1 MQPVSTHGAHKIT
14 MNSAE
19 SDYQQRRKQAMAQA
33 DGNSFVIGAQSAGQI
48 VGDDVRATRTPH
60 GAVRLMPQQLIEG
73 KESNFKH
80 IPTTA
85 NVPLDNPLGTTGSV
99 DLETSATRS
108 AEADPSEFQT
118 KALEDKVGMY
128 AKAISNA
135 GYSLNDRAR
144 SGRLG

>member
-1 MQPVSTHGAHKIT
+1 MHPVSTHGAQKIT

-19 SDYQQRRKQAMAQA
+19 ADYEQRKKQAMAQA
-33 DGNSFVIGAQSAGQI
+33 DGNSFVYGAKEAGQLL
-48 VGDDVRATRTPH
+48 GDDVRASRTES

-73 KESNFKH
+73 REGNFKH

-85 NVPLDNPLGTTGSV
+85 NIPMTKPEGTTGNL
-99 DLETSATRS
+99 DLNSSATKS
-108 AEADPSEFQT
+108 PGKDPSQFQT
-118 KALEDKVGMY
+118 EALEDKLGMY

-144 SGRLG
+144 SGRLK

>member
-1 MQPVSTHGAHKIT
+1 
-14 MNSAE
+14 
-19 SDYQQRRKQAMAQA
+19 MAQA
-33 DGNSFVIGAQSAGQI
+33 DGNSFIYGAQEAGQ
-48 VGDDVRATRTPH
+48 VLGDDIRASRTET

-73 KESNFKH
+73 EEGNFKH

-85 NVPLDNPLGTTGSV
+85 NVPLENPEGTTGNI
-99 DLETSATRS
+99 DLQTSATKS
-108 AEADPSEFQT
+108 PGKDPSQFQT
-118 KALEDKVGMY
+118 EALENKLGMY